1 MEGRG
6 RLTGDDRVTEPA
18 LGNLYGIAVIRVRQG
33 IEVAGDDG
41 FAGMEFRVPCEVGI
55 AQRGVQRVEQC
66 GVVHR
71 GPFTGFPFPAGCR
84 CCRIS
89 ERFDE
94 RARPALWHRHRWRN
108 RPSHAIRVHGFP
120 CCRMAW
126 VGGGYRHFEVPCR
139 MRRAR
144 RGGSRECCGCP
155 SAAAAGIARRAGRR
169 ADAERATVRIMRF
182 MPVARWSVIAGFPS
196 RRAI

>member
-1 MEGRG
+1 MGDRIPVFVPVLHPWKG
-6 RLTGDDRVTEPA
+6 VVAFTGDDRVAEPA

-84 CCRIS
+84 CCRI
-89 ERFDE
+89 F
-94 RARPALWHRHRWRN
+94 
-108 RPSHAIRVHGFP
+108 
-120 CCRMAW
+120 
-126 VGGGYRHFEVPCR
+126 
-139 MRRAR
+139 
-144 RGGSRECCGCP
+144 
-155 SAAAAGIARRAGRR
+155 
-169 ADAERATVRIMRF
+169 
-182 MPVARWSVIAGFPS
+182 
-196 RRAI
+196 